1 MSKASTLIKPYLK
14 KFILQTH
21 PDFFQFEKVK
31 KQTNAASLQKL
42 NNLLQSKSSTKETS
56 RLQFFTKQTRQPI
69 SIEFDS
75 KGTEWDHVNSFLSLC
90 QKLNISILPSDMD
103 IVQTELNKQQSS
115 KGPKKTLAQEF
126 ADELYKQQRVNHI
139 DWTTTDILNNPL
151 IQFDPSINKKKVAA
165 RLCKW
170 LPYLQPD
177 RWWNKV
183 PLMIISPENEIPKK
197 LSEGIMII
205 YSDMKLEGKSY
216 R

>member
-1 MSKASTLIKPYLK
+1 MSKAGTLIKPYLK

-21 PDFFQFEKVK
+21 PDFFQFEKIK

-56 RLQFFTKQTRQPI
+56 RLQFFTKQTRQSI
-69 SIEFDS
+69 SIEFDP

-151 IQFDPSINKKKVAA
+151 IQFDPSINKKSMAA

-170 LPYLQPD
+170 LPYLQPG

-183 PLMIISPENEIPKK
+183 PLMIISPENEIPKN
-197 LSEGIMII
+197 LSEGIMVI
-205 YSDMKLEGKSY
+205 YSDMTLEGKSY